1 MVPYRRSITPP
12 NLLGSPDRL
21 SSPAE
26 PFCSPTPSDDVRSR
40 FRSNINSQQEQRAG
54 SQEPLMP
61 TMTSPR
67 GKIASARHHHQ
78 SSLSSW
84 RRQSI
89 LRRVALLTAALFCSR
104 CPSIPSVEARTSS
117 SSSAA
122 RSRYPPDP
130 RSLLLRDKDDR
141 ESSASSDDDDTQRT
155 RRWVARSGLA
165 RPSVPSFVQRRTTS
179 SSILPGQRKRDDQ
192 IDNVERSI
200 LTNNLLKVIRGGGSD
215 SDAEDGESQEEED
228 AEDDDEAKE
237 VVEEEEGEDESADD
251 EYDSEEEEDD
261 EGEYDPDVEDEEEEE
276 EIKSKSPSSSLSL
289 KSSILSKSHDGPAA
303 YDYLLTPPAMQ
314 QLFIS
319 VGVMFLSNRID
330 ILNER
335 AVRIARFAFLAYVI
349 SVQIF
354 LLYVTL
360 RAKSVDDRTPV
371 KISSPFASLLPPGL
385 VGGGGNFVVKAI
397 ADQVLSTSTTVLE
410 YDLKMAKKMNGGLL
424 FPMLFLYFLHFKMKQ
439 VQPLL
444 MQTATGFVNLVYS
457 PLFQVYVLG
466 RNLERPFRPPVT
478 TNPMMEALKQQMA
491 GGEGDG
497 GGVGAVG
504 GVSAENDNAYE
515 EKDEEGGSEEGGG
528 EEEEEE
534 EDDEDDES

>member
-1 MVPYRRSITPP
+1 
-12 NLLGSPDRL
+12 
-21 SSPAE
+21 
-26 PFCSPTPSDDVRSR
+26 
-40 FRSNINSQQEQRAG
+40 
-54 SQEPLMP
+54 
-61 TMTSPR
+61 
-67 GKIASARHHHQ
+67 
-78 SSLSSW
+78 
-84 RRQSI
+84 
-89 LRRVALLTAALFCSR
+89 VALLTAALFCSR
-104 CPSIPSVEARTSS
+104 CPSIPSVEARTSL
-117 SSSAA
+117 SSAA

-130 RSLLLRDKDDR
+130 RSILLRDKDDR
-141 ESSASSDDDDTQRT
+141 ESTASSDDDDTQRI

-179 SSILPGQRKRDDQ
+179 SSILPGQRQRDDRV
-192 IDNVERSI
+192 DNVERST

-215 SDAEDGESQEEED
+215 SDAEDGESQEEEED

-237 VVEEEEGEDESADD
+237 VVEEEEGEDESTDD

-303 YDYLLTPPAMQ
+303 YDDLLTPPAMQ

-349 SVQIF
+349 SVQVF

-360 RAKSVDDRTPV
+360 RAKSVGDRTPV
-371 KISSPFASLLPPGL
+371 KISSPFASLLPSGL
-385 VGGGGNFVVKAI
+385 MEGGGNFVVKAI

-491 GGEGDG
+491 GVEGVGAD
-497 GGVGAVG
+497 GAVG
-504 GVSAENDNAYE
+504 GGNADE
-515 EKDEEGGSEEGGG
+515 DKDEEGGSEEGGG
-528 EEEEEE
+528 EEDEVRDVDD
-534 EDDEDDES
+534 EDDEDDDDDEDDEDKEDDES